1 MTELRCLCGASLLP
15 GSLAT
20 VEYLNA
26 WRAEHAECKAP
37 EAPEVLTMRKKGK
50 RVVVTV
56 AKSAT

>member
-1 MTELRCLCGASLLP
+1 MCGASLLP